1 MDINWAI
8 AFVSGIL
15 CFFAPCVLPL
25 VPSYLI
31 FISGISYDNYDE
43 LKTIHNRRIMLIHSI
58 AFVLG
63 FSFVFVAMGLSSSI
77 IGRFLSSFQT
87 YLIRIGGIIL
97 IIMGLFT
104 LNLIKIPLLSHEKV
118 IQLKQKPMGIFGSF
132 VVGIAFSLGWT
143 PCIGPALSS
152 ILLIASTSKS
162 IWEGAFLLSIYSLG
176 FALPLLLSA
185 ILFDRLMGFLKRYG
199 HVVKYA
205 QKVMGILLIGVGLL
219 FLTASFG
226 RLVEWTE
233 RIFGTT

>member
-143 PCIGPALSS
+143 PCIGSALSS
-152 ILLIASTSKS
+152 ILLLT
-162 IWEGAFLLSIYSLG
+162 
-176 FALPLLLSA
+176 LP
-185 ILFDRLMGFLKRYG
+185 
-199 HVVKYA
+199 VK
-205 QKVMGILLIGVGLL
+205 
-219 FLTASFG
+219 
-226 RLVEWTE
+226 
-233 RIFGTT
+233 